1 MKVAMFRY
9 NPSEEPYMKA
19 WEEKTGDT
27 LVRIK
32 GNLSMKN
39 VDQAKGCDAMC
50 TKQSINI
57 TDEAIYRRLHEF
69 GIKQISM
76 RSVGFNTVDWK
87 LIKKYHFIVTNTPAY
102 SPRAIAENGL
112 TQVMFL
118 LRKTG
123 YFRELAKKGDFS
135 RPANLV
141 SDEIYHKTV
150 GIIGLGHIGTAS
162 AQIYSALGAKVIGYD
177 PVYNESIESFVKH
190 VSLDTVFHESDIITI
205 HTPLDESTKN
215 MIGMN
220 EFKKMKN
227 SVIFCNQARGGCVV
241 TQDLINALKD
251 HEIAGAALD
260 VLADEGS
267 YYGLK
272 VDRKDLPEDY
282 LELEKMPNVIMTPHS
297 AYFTATAVRNM
308 INTSLIDIRRILEGK
323 KPHNLVLEP

>member
-1 MKVAMFRY
+1 MKIAMFRS

-19 WEEKTGDT
+19 WEKKTGDT
-27 LVRIK
+27 LIRID
-32 GNLSMKN
+32 GNLTIHN
-39 VDQAKGCDAMC
+39 VDQAKGCDAIC
-50 TKQSINI
+50 TKQSIDI
-57 TDEAIYRRLHEF
+57 ADEEIYRKLHDY

-76 RSVGFNTVDWK
+76 RTVGFNTVNWD

-112 TQVMFL
+112 TQVMYL

-123 YFRELAKKGDFS
+123 YFLRLAKEGDFS
-135 RPANLV
+135 RPAELV

-190 VSLDTVFHESDIITI
+190 VDLNTVLAQSDIITI
-205 HTPLDESTKN
+205 HTPLNSSTKN
-215 MIGMN
+215 MIGTK
-220 EFKKMKN
+220 EFKQMKN
-227 SVIFCNQARGGCVV
+227 SVIFCNQARGACVD
-241 TQDLINALKD
+241 TEALINALNN
-251 HEIAGAALD
+251 HEIAAAALD

-267 YYGLK
+267 YFGLK
-272 VDRKDLPEDY
+272 VNRKDLPKDY

-297 AYFTATAVRNM
+297 AYFTRTAVKNM
-308 INTSLIDIRRILEGK
+308 INTSLTDVHRILDGK
-323 KPHNLVLEP
+323 KPYNLVPEP